1 MRDADRVSQRI
12 LTLRAGRTH
21 AKPTAFSAGAAL
33 WQYLAFQWAVG
44 AVLLTLILQTT
55 TARHADRVALYA
67 ICVLA
72 CVFVAVMLGG
82 RSRLPVILLEPTLVL
97 GHVLISLVVY
107 FSGESTTFLAIYYV
121 WLNVYAFQ
129 VLGRRS
135 GWVHTALALAFYAV
149 TLRAMTPEPPLT
161 PWLMTAGTMI
171 VIGSMVASLRGRV
184 DRLVTQLAEA
194 ATRDPL
200 TGLLN
205 RRGFGDVIAAE
216 LQRAR
221 RTGRPF
227 SLLVADI
234 DHFKLVNDRVG
245 HSGGDVVLRRL
256 AELLRSGKRE
266 IDSAARL
273 GGEEFVLLVPD
284 TDANG
289 AYALAERLRE
299 RVRQTFAADVQ
310 PITLSVGIAT
320 FPGDAGDAGELLR
333 AADDA
338 LYAAKRA
345 GRDRSVVHRRLRVS
359 PEPEPVPVAGDRRV
373 MLRDP
378 PQPVP

>member
-1 MRDADRVSQRI
+1 MPDADRVSQRI
-12 LTLRAGRTH
+12 LTLRAGRTR
-21 AKPTAFSAGAAL
+21 ARQTAFGAGAAL
-33 WQYLAFQWAVG
+33 WQYLAFQWAAG
-44 AVLLTLILQTT
+44 AALLTLILQATP
-55 TARHADRVALYA
+55 AHRADRVALYA
-67 ICVLA
+67 ICVVA
-72 CVFVAVMLGG
+72 CAFVAVMLGG
-82 RSRLPVILLEPTLVL
+82 RSRLPVVLLEPTLVL

-107 FSGESTTFLAIYYV
+107 FSGEPTTFLAMYYV
-121 WLNVYAFQ
+121 WLNVYAFHF
-129 VLGRRS
+129 LGRRS
-135 GWVHTALALAFYAV
+135 GWAHTALALAFYAV
-149 TLRAMTPEPPLT
+149 TLRTMTSAPPLT

-171 VIGSMVASLRGRV
+171 VTGSMVASLRGRV
-184 DRLVTQLAEA
+184 DRLVAQLAEA

-227 SLLVADI
+227 SVLVADI

-245 HSGGDVVLRRL
+245 HSGGDVVLRRI
-256 AELLRSGKRE
+256 AELLRSGKRQV
-266 IDSAARL
+266 DSAARL
-273 GGEEFVLLVPD
+273 GGEEFVLLAPD
-284 TDANG
+284 TDADG
-289 AYALAERLRE
+289 AYVLAERLRE
-299 RVRQTFAADVQ
+299 RVRDTFAADAQ

-345 GRDRSVVHRRLRVS
+345 GRDRSVAHRGLLAS
-359 PEPEPVPVAGDRRV
+359 PQPAPAPADGSV